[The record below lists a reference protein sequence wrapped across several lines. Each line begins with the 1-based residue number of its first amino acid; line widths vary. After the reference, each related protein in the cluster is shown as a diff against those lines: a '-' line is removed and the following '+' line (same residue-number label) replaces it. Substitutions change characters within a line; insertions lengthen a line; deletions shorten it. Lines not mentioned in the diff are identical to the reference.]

1 MINFAYYTYFFGSN
15 SNESFAIPVIPSL
28 KYKCYYYTNNKNI
41 FEQLKTT
48 NWISIFID
56 IEFIDD
62 IYNPNM
68 YGKYL
73 KAMPQQYKELKDY
86 DYLCFLDSK
95 LDELNEPFI
104 ENLIDKYFIND
115 DKALILRNH
124 LTITNNINI
133 NNKIHIMSEFG
144 LSMFQKRY
152 YDDRYRYFNYIEKCV
167 LSDGFK
173 ETDDYHCAAG
183 FLIRNMKHKKIIELN
198 NTWYKHIKEC
208 GIQDQISFFFV
219 KQLFKDCIVPF
230 KENPFKEK
238 VKSP

>member
-1 MINFAYYTYFFGSN
+1 MINLAYYTYFFGSN
-15 SNESFAIPVIPSL
+15 NNNSFAIPIIPSL

-41 FEQLKTT
+41 FEKLKST

-56 IEFIDD
+56 IEFKDD
-62 IYNPNM
+62 IYEPNM

-73 KAMPQQYKELKDY
+73 KAMPQEYKELKDY

-95 LDELNEPFI
+95 LDELNEHFI
-104 ENLIDKYFIND
+104 ENLINKNFIND
-115 DKALILRNH
+115 DKALIIRNH
-124 LTITNNINI
+124 FAIIGNNYNNI
-133 NNKIHIMSEFG
+133 SVWAEFN

-152 YDDRYRYFNYIEKCV
+152 YDERNRYINYINKY
-167 LSDGFK
+167 LISDGFK
-173 ETDDYHCAAG
+173 EIDDYHCACG

-198 NTWYKHIKEC
+198 NTWYKHIKEY
-208 GIQDQISFFFV
+208 GIQDQISFFFA

-230 KENPFKEK
+230 KEK